1 MIAEYESGENKV
13 AVVHEEM
20 LHGQTRFLDAIA
32 SCGIASHEY
41 ERLSTALDLSLEQ
54 VAASRARISAAADD
68 ERRRIER
75 DLHDGAQQQLVT
87 LRIKLELIA
96 EKIESDPK
104 GAAEQLRG
112 AGTRLTDVLEEVR
125 SLARGIYP
133 PLLVD
138 AGLGEALVA
147 AGRRC
152 ALPATVDCDGIGRY
166 SPETESAVYFC
177 CLEALQNA
185 DKHADGAKSIAIQRA
200 RGRWAASLRGAR

>member
-1 MIAEYESGENKV
+1 M
-13 AVVHEEM
+13 
-20 LHGQTRFLDAIA
+20 
-32 SCGIASHEY
+32 
-41 ERLSTALDLSLEQ
+41 
-54 VAASRARISAAADD
+54 AADT

-96 EKIESDPK
+96 EGIESDPE

-125 SLARGIYP
+125 SLAHGIYP
-133 PLLVD
+133 PLLAD

-152 ALPATVDCDGIGRY
+152 VVPRPWIATASAAIRRT
-166 SPETESAVYFC
+166 PSAVYFC

-185 DKHADGAKSIAIQRA
+185 DKHADGAKSIAIHVRA
-200 RGRWAASLRGAR
+200 SGGQLRFEVRDDGAASRPRPPRTAVGSPTCTIASPPLGAG